1 MYRMLQA
8 VEKQPIESSL
18 SYDERTNVQ
27 SPAPTNY
34 QQRDIYVRIFLILSW
49 DYIMCIHVEN
59 LIVTFFLLHCY
70 FYLIN

>member
-49 DYIMCIHVEN
+49 GLYNVHSC
-59 LIVTFFLLHCY
+59 
-70 FYLIN
+70 